1 MWDYSD
7 INLLPSGVLWSS
19 CLILLWGSCDCEGVT
34 PGVAIVERENK
45 RTHSS
50 SPISEHVIFT
60 PFLQGRTVSRPVL
73 TSVRARRDK
82 VAAYGPARLHVESKA
97 NTYNPSDVNLSF
109 IHRVSKTPQSLRTC
123 PHASYAFP
131 GIAKNLKDGWTENQ
145 RTRLPPCANALQC
158 YKEVW
163 WTEERESI
171 PFHPQSAAVV
181 LLNITTPPPHPL
193 SALDL
198 DTPHGW
204 HLTSG
209 WNLISCY
216 FAQWLLVRDRH
227 VDSSLLK

>member
-7 INLLPSGVLWSS
+7 INLLPSGVFWSS
-19 CLILLWGSCDCEGVT
+19 CLILLCGSCDCEGVT
-34 PGVAIVERENK
+34 PGVAIVERKNK

-82 VAAYGPARLHVESKA
+82 VATYGPARLHVESKA

-109 IHRVSKTPQSLRTC
+109 IHRVSKLPSHFAPAHAPAMHFLASPKILKMDGQKTREPDTRHALTC
-123 PHASYAFP
+123 CNVT
-131 GIAKNLKDGWTENQ
+131 K
-145 RTRLPPCANALQC
+145 RLV
-158 YKEVW
+158 VW

-181 LLNITTPPPHPL
+181 LLNITPRP
-193 SALDL
+193 
-198 DTPHGW
+198 
-204 HLTSG
+204 
-209 WNLISCY
+209 
-216 FAQWLLVRDRH
+216 RH
-227 VDSSLLK
+227 